1 MTRMKDSGIEWIGE
15 VPEEWGITKS
25 KYFLDT
31 NKGLT
36 ITKENLIEDGIPVI
50 NYGQIHSKYGRSV
63 STVRDELPQV
73 STNYL
78 KFKQSL
84 LNKGD
89 FVFADTSE
97 DIEGSGNFST
107 RIDDNGELFAGYHTI
122 KAKLKNALEH
132 DFRYFMHYF
141 DSMAFRKQVQNKVSG
156 IKVYSVTQSILQE
169 TCLLLPSFIEQQRIA
184 DFLDKK
190 VAQLDKVNSLL
201 EEQIKTLEDYR
212 KSLIYQ
218 TVTKGLDKTVPLKD
232 SGVDWIGQIP
242 EGWGITKFKYF
253 LDTNK
258 GLTIT
263 KENLIEDGI
272 PVINYGQIHS
282 KYGKSVNTDRDEL
295 PQVSAN
301 YLKFK
306 QSLLKPGDF
315 VFADT
320 SEDIDGSGNFSTR
333 IDDNGELFAGYHTIK
348 AKLKNAL
355 EHDFRYFMH
364 YFDSLAFRKQVQN
377 KVSGI
382 KVYSITQSIL
392 HETCLILPSLYEQQQ
407 IATFLDKKTKQINQM
422 IAIKKEQIENI
433 NKQRQTL
440 IYDYVTGK
448 RRV

>member
-1 MTRMKDSGIEWIGE
+1 MTRMKDSGIKWIGE
-15 VPEEWGITKS
+15 VPEE
-25 KYFLDT
+25 
-31 NKGLT
+31 
-36 ITKENLIEDGIPVI
+36 
-50 NYGQIHSKYGRSV
+50 
-63 STVRDELPQV
+63 
-73 STNYL
+73 
-78 KFKQSL
+78 
-84 LNKGD
+84 
-89 FVFADTSE
+89 
-97 DIEGSGNFST
+97 
-107 RIDDNGELFAGYHTI
+107 
-122 KAKLKNALEH
+122 
-132 DFRYFMHYF
+132 
-141 DSMAFRKQVQNKVSG
+141 
-156 IKVYSVTQSILQE
+156 
-169 TCLLLPSFIEQQRIA
+169 
-184 DFLDKK
+184 
-190 VAQLDKVNSLL
+190 
-201 EEQIKTLEDYR
+201 
-212 KSLIYQ
+212 
-218 TVTKGLDKTVPLKD
+218 
-232 SGVDWIGQIP
+232 
-242 EGWGITKFKYF
+242 WGITKFKYF

-282 KYGKSVNTDRDEL
+282 KYGKSVSTDRDEL

-301 YLKFK
+301 YLKFE

-377 KVSGI
+377 RVSGI

-392 HETCLILPSLYEQQQ
+392 QETCLILPSLYEQNQ
-407 IATFLDKKTKQINQM
+407 IADFLDKKVAQLDKVKSLLEEQIKTLEGYRQSLIYETVTKGLDKTVPLKDSGVDWIGQIPEGWNVDRLGFHIYEINEKNIPQKSDFILSLTNKDGVIPYEEKGNQGNNSKDNLLDYKLAYPDTIVANSMNILIGSVGYSNYFGCISPVYYVFKERKGTNLRFVNYIMATQLFQKELRKYANGILEIRLRVSSEDILKRFCAFPSLSDQDKIVSYLDKRTNQINQM